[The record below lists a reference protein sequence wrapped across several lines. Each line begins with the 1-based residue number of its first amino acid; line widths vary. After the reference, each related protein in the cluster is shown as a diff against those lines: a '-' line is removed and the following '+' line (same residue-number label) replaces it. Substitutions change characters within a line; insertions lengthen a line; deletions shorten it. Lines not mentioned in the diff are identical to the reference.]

1 MLFQTIKGVQWRQTC
16 SGNKIGQIQ
25 VKSDFRGTELA
36 MGGPFCLYKISV
48 ESKIHLGPIVCGIIS
63 EACKVPVV
71 LVGV

>member
-36 MGGPFCLYKISV
+36 MGRTFLSIQDICRVENSFRAYCLWNYK
-48 ESKIHLGPIVCGIIS
+48 
-63 EACKVPVV
+63 
-71 LVGV
+71 